1 MCEKNENGI
10 FEDVEN
16 AMRSSLKLCPLE
28 GWITLTSFGPPGF
41 TSRITADFLPDG
53 MNKILIT
60 LRKCSEQVGF
70 NIIYPNVKY
79 KYLLQINIVKEL
91 LALTLKCN

>member
-10 FEDVEN
+10 FEDVEK

-28 GWITLTSFGPPGF
+28 GWITFISFGPPGF
-41 TSRITADFLPDG
+41 TSRITADFLPDD

-60 LRKCSEQVGF
+60 LRKCSKQ
-70 NIIYPNVKY
+70 
-79 KYLLQINIVKEL
+79 L
-91 LALTLKCN
+91 

>member
-60 LRKCSEQVGF
+60 LRKMFWTSRVEY
-70 NIIYPNVKY
+70 NLP
-79 KYLLQINIVKEL
+79 
-91 LALTLKCN
+91 KCKI